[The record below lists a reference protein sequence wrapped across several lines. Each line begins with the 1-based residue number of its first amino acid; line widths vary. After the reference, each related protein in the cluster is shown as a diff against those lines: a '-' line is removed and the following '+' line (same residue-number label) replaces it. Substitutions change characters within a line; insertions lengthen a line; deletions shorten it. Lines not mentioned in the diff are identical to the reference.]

1 MIYLISD
8 IHADKNFLGLNEYLQ
23 KATDEDWLIILG
35 DIGFGFE
42 KTEQNKAF
50 DEFFLSI
57 KKNVAFI
64 DGNHENYDLLYSYP
78 VVDFFGGKAYKLTDK
93 IFMLERGG
101 IYEMEGKKLFVMGGC
116 KSSASW
122 KERGLWSPKEEPS
135 EIEVNYAKENL
146 KKHNN
151 KVDFVLTHKYEYDE
165 TLPVISQNLL
175 ELCRYIDES
184 VEYKLW
190 YSGHEHVIE
199 KIDGKHFRIYNE
211 IAEL

>member
-1 MIYLISD
+1 MLYLISD
-8 IHADKNFLGLNEYLQ
+8 IHADKSFLGLNEYLQ
-23 KATDEDWLIILG
+23 KATDKDWLIILG
-35 DIGFGFE
+35 DIGLGFE
-42 KTEQNKAF
+42 NTQGNKEF
-50 DEFFLSI
+50 DEFFTSI
-57 KKNVAFI
+57 DKNIAII

-78 VVDFFGGKAYKLTDK
+78 VVDFFGGKAYKITNK

-101 IYEMEGKKLFVMGGC
+101 IYEIENQKIFAMGGC
-116 KSSASW
+116 KSSEKW
-122 KERGLWSPKEEPS
+122 KKLGLWSPKEEPS
-135 EIEVNYAKENL
+135 ETEVNYAKENL

-175 ELCRYIDES
+175 ELCRHIDES

-199 KIDGKHFRIYNE
+199 EIDGKHFRIYNE
-211 IAEL
+211 IVEL